1 MTYPTR
7 GASSPSPAPPLRDS
21 FTWAI
26 YALVLTSAILQG
38 GVGGMLP
45 FIAADFDMNH
55 TVESL
60 HITAM
65 GVAGLVVGLLAERI
79 RRRVGRHAMLVGA
92 AVLGILAA
100 VLLASSPS
108 PVWSITALGLA
119 GISMS
124 TILIVGQSHLVAR
137 YGRKAPRMIGEVN
150 LAYSLGAVL
159 ATFGLPVLVAAVL
172 GWRTLPLIQSVAL
185 LLVIPLLVR
194 GRQGREAK
202 PQSGPQAVV
211 SHALRRPRMAFV
223 AMSLS
228 VAVEWS
234 YLFWLATHLV
244 SVGGLPRITAATAT
258 AVMWTAILVVRALG
272 SRLLAHYGGGPV
284 LTGSLLLTFVAAVV
298 LQRADTV
305 PLAML
310 AAVLAGAAVANLYP
324 ASISLV
330 VSGFPHSADHAVA
343 RTTLL
348 SSSTTILFPLLLGRL
363 ADTEGLDVAFWLVPV
378 VSLLALVAVR
388 LAGPLRPTSTL
399 PASSGHAPLPEGE
412 LT

>member
-1 MTYPTR
+1 MTEATR
-7 GASSPSPAPPLRDS
+7 GPASPSQSPPLRDS
-21 FTWAI
+21 FTWAL
-26 YALVLTSAILQG
+26 YALILTSAILQG

-45 FIAADFDMNH
+45 FIAADFGMSH

-65 GVAGLVVGLLAERI
+65 ASGGLVMGLLAERV

-92 AVLGILAA
+92 AALGIVAA
-100 VLLASSPS
+100 VMLASARSPA
-108 PVWSITALGLA
+108 WSIPALALA

-124 TILIVGQSHLVAR
+124 TVLIVGQSHLVAR
-137 YGRKAPRMIGEVN
+137 FGRKAPRMIGEVN

-185 LLVIPLLVR
+185 LLVIPMLLL
-194 GRQGREAK
+194 GRQRVGVMPLSGGRIGRAPEL
-202 PQSGPQAVV
+202 S
-211 SHALRRPRMAFV
+211 RPRVAYL

-234 YLFWLATHLV
+234 FLFWLATHLV
-244 SVGGLPRITAATAT
+244 SVAGLPAITAATAT
-258 AVMWTAILVVRALG
+258 GVMWSTVLVFRAIG
-272 SRLLAHYGGGPV
+272 SRLLASLGGAPV
-284 LTGSLLLTFVAAVV
+284 LTGSLLLSIAAAVV
-298 LQRADTV
+298 LQRTDTV
-305 PLAML
+305 PLAMV
-310 AAVLAGAAVANLYP
+310 AAVLAGASVANIYP

-330 VSGFPHSADHAVA
+330 VSGFPHRVDHAVA

-363 ADTEGLDVAFWLVPV
+363 ADTAGLDVAFWLVPV
-378 VSLLALVAVR
+378 ASVLALGAIK
-388 LAGPLRPTSTL
+388 LAGPLRPTRTL
-399 PASSGHAPLPEGE
+399 PAPSGLAPLPEGE
-412 LT
+412 FT

>member
-1 MTYPTR
+1 MTYPNR
-7 GASSPSPAPPLRDS
+7 GAPSPSPSPPLRDA

-45 FIAADFDMNH
+45 FIAADFEMNH

-65 GVAGLVVGLLAERI
+65 GVSGLVVGLLAERI

-92 AVLGILAA
+92 AVLGIVAA
-100 VLLASSPS
+100 VLLVSARS
-108 PVWSITALGLA
+108 PVWSIPALGLA
-119 GISMS
+119 GTSMS

-194 GRQGREAK
+194 GRQGLDVK
-202 PQSGPQAVV
+202 PQSVPQAVV
-211 SHALRRPRMAFV
+211 SHALRRPRMAFL

-258 AVMWTAILVVRALG
+258 AVMWSAILVVRALG
-272 SRLLAHYGGGPV
+272 SRLLAHFGGGPV
-284 LTGSLLLTFVAAVV
+284 LTGSLLLTFAAAVV

-330 VSGFPHSADHAVA
+330 VSGFPLRADHAVA

-378 VSLLALVAVR
+378 VSLLALAAVR
-388 LAGPLRPTSTL
+388 LAGPLRPTSIL
-399 PASSGHAPLPEGE
+399 PAPSGHAPHSEGE
-412 LT
+412 FA